1 MKKKTVFVVFDRSE
15 EKIYA
20 RSVTISNAA
29 REYYTDEEI
38 ARIVGHGNSVI
49 AFPPEHYNG
58 PISENITLDIKTMG
72 DYVATMITKEDIN
85 ND

>member
-1 MKKKTVFVVFDRSE
+1 MKKFVFVVFDKE
-15 EKIYA
+15 AGKIYA
-20 RSVTISNAA
+20 RAVTISKAA
-29 REYYTDEEI
+29 WEYYTDEEI

-49 AFPPEHYNG
+49 AFPADQYSG
-58 PISENITLDIKTMG
+58 PIYESCTLDIKTMG